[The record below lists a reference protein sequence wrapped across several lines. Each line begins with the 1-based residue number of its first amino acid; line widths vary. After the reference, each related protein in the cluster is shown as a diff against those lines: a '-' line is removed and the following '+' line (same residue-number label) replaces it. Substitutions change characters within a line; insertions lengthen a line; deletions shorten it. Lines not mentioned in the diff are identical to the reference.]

1 MKAIIRTEPLKVT
14 AADIEKPS
22 AGADEV
28 IVRVA
33 YAGICGSDIQ
43 RVREDNPKWNT
54 IALGHEFSGIV
65 DEVGSD
71 VENIKRGDRVAAVPL
86 EPCHKCEWCQQG
98 YYSLCESYSF
108 VGSRKNGAFAEYVRV
123 KAANII
129 PIDDELSLKQAALLE
144 PITVSLHPVLDLGTI
159 AGKNVLVIG
168 AGTIGLLAVSAV
180 KMMGPASITVSDVV
194 DEKLSFAAE
203 GGADYTVNSGSEALP
218 EYYKIHRKP
227 DIILE
232 CSGTN
237 FGKVDALSVCNGRGT
252 IVLVGTAAKSATF
265 EPDLMERINRKEL
278 TIKGSWMNY
287 SAPWPGREWE
297 IAVQLL
303 KQGYIK
309 ADKIISHV
317 FKADEAQKAYDIVY
331 SGKPYLKILF
341 DMGVE

>member
-1 MKAIIRTEPLKVT
+1 MKAIIRTEPMKVS
-14 AADIEKPS
+14 AIEIEKPS
-22 AGADEV
+22 AGEGEV

-65 DEVGSD
+65 DEVGPG
-71 VENIKRGDRVAAVPL
+71 VENIKPGARVAAVPL
-86 EPCHKCEWCQQG
+86 EPCHECEWCQQG
-98 YYSLCESYSF
+98 HYSLCESYSF

-123 KAANII
+123 KASNII
-129 PIDDELSLKQAALLE
+129 PIGDDISLMQAALLE
-144 PITVSLHPVLDLGTI
+144 PITVSLHPVLELGTI

-194 DEKLSFAAE
+194 DEKLSLAAE
-203 GGADYTVNSGSEALP
+203 CGADFTVNSKSVPLT
-218 EYYKIHRKP
+218 EYYSNHRRP

-237 FGKVDALSVCNGRGT
+237 FGKIDALNVCNGRGT

-265 EPDLMERINRKEL
+265 EPELMERINRKEL
-278 TIKGSWMNY
+278 TVKGSWMNY

-303 KQGYIK
+303 KKGYIK
-309 ADKIISHV
+309 DERVISHV
-317 FKADEAQKAYDIVY
+317 FKADEAQKAYDVIY
-331 SGKPYLKILF
+331 GGKPYMKILF
-341 DMGVE
+341 DMGSE